1 MGMKNRKIQGPTED
15 KQNGWRI
22 RTNDQLQLCT
32 TTTKLQVC
40 RLGWAGH
47 VVRIPG
53 NKTVKKV
60 FLGNPDGKEDQEK
73 HI

>member
-1 MGMKNRKIQGPTED
+1 M
-15 KQNGWRI
+15 
-22 RTNDQLQLCT
+22 
-32 TTTKLQVC
+32 C

-47 VVRIPG
+47 VVRIPD

-60 FLGNPDGKEDQEK
+60 LLGNPDGKEEQEK